1 MIPIDHPAK
10 TVKELVEW
18 AKKNPDKANYAST
31 SPAFITA
38 TELLKLKSGMPGDHD
53 PLQEQQ
59 RDDPERHAG
68 PDPAG
73 DLRRPAGDADDQGRQ
88 GASAIAVTGSERSEE
103 LPDVPSMA
111 EAGFPEVNTKLW
123 SGFFVGADTPPP
135 IVAKLEAALRKAIT
149 DPDVASK
156 LKAMAVTPGGTSS
169 AEFRTMIDEDIESYV
184 AVIKA
189 ANLKFD
195 N

>member
-1 MIPIDHPAK
+1 MSVAAAALSEPALSSDQ
-10 TVKELVEW
+10 ELRSAVDDRELPADPGRSRRSSGQDREGTGRVGEEESGQVELRLDL
-18 AKKNPDKANYAST
+18 AGLHHRDR
-31 SPAFITA
+31 TA
-38 TELLKLKSGMPGDHD
+38 QAQERHAGHHD

-88 GASAIAVTGSERSEE
+88 GARRSRSPARSAPPE

-123 SGFFVGADTPPP
+123 SGFFAARQHAAGDRRQARGRRCARRSP
-135 IVAKLEAALRKAIT
+135 IRAC
-149 DPDVASK
+149 P
-156 LKAMAVTPGGTSS
+156 TSS
-169 AEFRTMIDEDIESYV
+169 RAWR
-184 AVIKA
+184 
-189 ANLKFD
+189 
-195 N
+195 